1 MDAGQGEMAR
11 LVAARLR
18 DKEAQRKAGVMPY
31 QMLAACCSLEADAP
45 QEVRAALED
54 ALEASLERVPEL
66 AGRVAVCI
74 DVSGSMQSLLT
85 GRKPGVSTKVRCVDV
100 AALYAC
106 AVARKNP
113 NALIVP
119 FDDTCHDFELAPGE
133 GVFEASRRLAELGQG
148 GTDCSLPLNLLAER
162 ASRGS
167 GVDTVVFL
175 SDNESWMDTW
185 RGTWTA
191 APFPGPG
198 ELDIVFSGWD
208 ESLRIEQLMAA
219 GPDPSLPPLEEARV
233 KGLFGPEPDPE
244 LHDRRRLGMLGTK
257 MGPFPTPAQVHR
269 ARCMEM
275 LAESEEHHA
284 RMYAAY
290 EAAYDEWLAEPGQV
304 TSAHPAHAAYLR
316 LREQCPAVRLICID
330 LQPYGSVQVLDRPD
344 VLNLGGFSDH
354 VFELV
359 AEWVRSP
366 QSSSYWVAA
375 VEAVDLSS

>member
-31 QMLAACCSLEADAP
+31 QMLAACGSLEADAP

-66 AGRVAVCI
+66 PGRVAVCI
-74 DVSGSMQSLLT
+74 DVSGSMQSPLT
-85 GRKPGVSTKVRCVDV
+85 GHKRGASTKVRCVDV

-175 SDNESWMDTW
+175 SDNESWMDRW
-185 RGTWTA
+185 MTA
-191 APFPGPG
+191 PDPTP
-198 ELDIVFSGWD
+198 ELNELHRALVEFKIALSD
-208 ESLRIEQLMAA
+208 LRIELLLAA
-219 GPDPSLPPLEEARV
+219 GPDPSLPPPEETRAE
-233 KGLFGPEPDPE
+233 GLWGSA
-244 LHDRRRLGMLGTK
+244 LHTLRRLGLLETK

-275 LAESEEHHA
+275 LAENEESHA
-284 RMYAAY
+284 RMRAAWDE
-290 EAAYDEWLAEPGQV
+290 EAPTRVPQV
-304 TSAHPAHAAYLR
+304 TAAHASYLR

-359 AEWVRSP
+359 AEWAKSP
-366 QSSSYWVAA
+366 QSSSYWVDE

>member
-31 QMLAACCSLEADAP
+31 QMLAACGSLEADAP

-66 AGRVAVCI
+66 PGRVAVCI
-74 DVSGSMQSLLT
+74 DVSGSMQSPLT
-85 GRKPGVSTKVRCVDV
+85 GRKPGASTKVRCVDV

-175 SDNESWMDTW
+175 SDNESWMDRW
-185 RGTWTA
+185 RDIWTA
-191 APFPGPG
+191 APSPDPGRP
-198 ELDIVFSGWD
+198 EILFSGWD
-208 ESLRIEQLMAA
+208 ESSRIEQLMAA

-244 LHDRRRLGMLGTK
+244 LHDLRRLGMLGTK

-284 RMYAAY
+284 RMLAAF
-290 EAAYDEWLAEPGQV
+290 EAAYDEWLAAPVQ

-316 LREQCPAVRLICID
+316 LREQCPAIRLICID
-330 LQPYGSVQVLDRPD
+330 LQPYGSVQVLDRPY

-359 AEWVRSP
+359 AEWAKSP
-366 QSSSYWVAA
+366 QSSSYWVDE

>member
-66 AGRVAVCI
+66 PGRVAVCI
-74 DVSGSMQSLLT
+74 DVSGSMQSPLT

-119 FDDTCHDFELAPGE
+119 FDDTCHVFELAPGE

-175 SDNESWMDTW
+175 SDNESWMDRW
-185 RGTWTA
+185 MDRWTA
-191 APFPGPG
+191 GPFPGPG
-198 ELDIVFSGWD
+198 LLAILFSGWD

-233 KGLFGPEPDPE
+233 KGLFGPGLDD
-244 LHDRRRLGMLGTK
+244 LRRLGMLGTK

-284 RMYAAY
+284 RMQAAY
-290 EAAYDEWLAEPGQV
+290 EAAYDERLAAPGQV
-304 TSAHPAHAAYLR
+304 TSAHAQYLR

-359 AEWVRSP
+359 AEWARSP